1 MSVANRRYSRLD
13 RILIEAERA
22 LSTSIGAPPTAQRP
36 SPAHT
41 PPAALAEAERR
52 HAAGLMRVNHAG
64 EVCAQALYFGQ
75 AAVAR
80 DPATREAL
88 LHAAL
93 EEGDHLA
100 WCKQRLDE
108 LGSHASLLNPLWYGG
123 SYAIGLAAG
132 LAGDGYNLGFVVET
146 ERQVEA
152 HLGEHLQRLP
162 DADARSREILTQM
175 QADEVAHGQ
184 SAMDAGAREL
194 PPPLPSLMR
203 AVSALMKAIA
213 YRL

>member
-1 MSVANRRYSRLD
+1 MSNTSRRYSPLD
-13 RILIEAERA
+13 RLLIEAERA
-22 LSTSIGAPPTAQRP
+22 LSTSLGEPPAAQRP
-36 SPAHT
+36 SPAQS
-41 PPAALAEAERR
+41 PSARLDDAQRR

-100 WCKQRLDE
+100 WCAQRLEE
-108 LGSHASLLNPLWYGG
+108 LGSRASLLNPLWYGG

-152 HLGEHLQRLP
+152 HLEEHLEKLP
-162 DADARSREILTQM
+162 GADTRSREILRQM

-194 PPPLPSLMR
+194 PPPVPSLMR
-203 AVSALMKAIA
+203 AVSAVMKAVA